1 MKEIFDYTLFSIDD
15 FTLKVATFVKLF
27 ALLFVIVVILKIIRY
42 SIYKSSRFDEPKK
55 FSIYTLTKY
64 VIIIF
69 SFIYGLRVVG
79 FDVSVLLAGSAA
91 LLVGFGLGMQNLF
104 SDYISGLIILIDSTI
119 KVGDILDID
128 GLICQV
134 QEINLRTTTVFTR
147 DDKYIILPNT
157 DLTRKH
163 LINWTLS
170 EITSRFDVSVGVDYS
185 SDVDEVIS
193 IMLEVAARFEQIKK
207 DPQAFVR
214 FNEFGDSSLDFSIF
228 FWSDEIFRIEKIK
241 SDYRIA
247 LFKSFKEHKIN
258 IPFPQ
263 RVIHT
268 SKSQ

>member
-1 MKEIFDYTLFSIDD
+1 MNEIFDYTLFNIDG
-15 FTLKVATFVKLF
+15 FTLKIATFVKLF
-27 ALLFVIVVILKIIRY
+27 ALLFVLIVILKIIRL
-42 SIYKSSRFDEPKK
+42 SIYKSHRFDEPKK

-69 SFIYGLRVVG
+69 AFIYGLRVVG

-104 SDYISGLIILIDSTI
+104 SDYISGLIILIDSSI

-163 LINWTLS
+163 LINWTHS
-170 EITSRFDVSVGVDYS
+170 EITSRFEIAVGVDYN
-185 SDVDEVIS
+185 SDVDHVIK
-193 IMLEVAARFEQIKK
+193 IMLEVASTFDKIKK
-207 DPQAFVR
+207 DPETFVR
-214 FNEFGDSSLDFSIF
+214 LKEFGDSSLDFGIF

-247 LFKSFKEHKIN
+247 LFKAFNDNKIS

-263 RVIHT
+263 RVIHST
-268 SKSQ
+268 NSL

>member
-228 FWSDEIFRIEKIK
+228 FWSDEILRIEKIK

-247 LFKSFKEHKIN
+247 LFKSFK
-258 IPFPQ
+258 
-263 RVIHT
+263 
-268 SKSQ
+268 

>member
-1 MKEIFDYTLFSIDD
+1 MKEIFNYTLFSIDD
-15 FTLKVATFVKLF
+15 FTLKIATFVKLF
-27 ALLFVIVVILKIIRY
+27 VLLFVIVVILKIIRY

-55 FSIYTLTKY
+55 FSIYRLTKY
-64 VIIIF
+64 VVIIF

-104 SDYISGLIILIDSTI
+104 SDYISGLIILIDSSI

-193 IMLEVAARFEQIKK
+193 IMLAVAAGFEQIKK
-207 DPQAFVR
+207 EPQAFVR

-268 SKSQ
+268 SNN